1 MLIIGKRT
9 CMCKIRNNFGHLNL
23 GFLVVIVFIIN
34 AINLQ
39 GLMFRGNRATVINLL
54 LTFQEP
60 KESFDINLKSN

>member
-1 MLIIGKRT
+1 
-9 CMCKIRNNFGHLNL
+9 MCKIRNNFGHLNL
-23 GFLVVIVFIIN
+23 GFLVAIVFIIN